1 MLKDLL
7 LGIGL
12 HDYECWLGKSK
23 IHCIVY
29 QEAQARPLSPGVQAC
44 SKVEL
49 FFLRETPVSFLKPFN
64 WLNQANQ
71 II

>member
-1 MLKDLL
+1 MLKDLF

-12 HDYECWLGKSK
+12 HDSEGWLGKSK
-23 IHCIVY
+23 IHCTVY
-29 QEAQARPLSPGVQAC
+29 REGQARTLSPGVQAC

-64 WLNQANQ
+64 WLYQANQ